1 MNQSEGVMERIT
13 DISQLKEIARQ
24 VRLDI
29 IESTFAAGSGHPGG
43 SMSAVEVI
51 VALYYREM
59 NYRPQEPHWPDRDRF
74 ILSKGHAC
82 PAQYAVLA
90 RVGFFP
96 HEELKDLRKL
106 GSILQGHPDMLKT
119 PGLDASTGS
128 LGMGL
133 SYGNGV
139 ALAGGIDRKDYRV
152 YVMLGDG
159 EMQEGEI
166 WESAMTAAHR
176 KLDNLCAILDY
187 NKLQIDGF
195 NEDVKGIEPIADKW
209 RSFNWHVVEI
219 NGHDFRQIFDAL
231 DEARRTKGKPTIIVS
246 HTIKGRGVSFME
258 KVAGFHG
265 RCLRPEEMDKAR
277 EELKNVLK

>member
-219 NGHDFRQIFDAL
+219 DGHDFRQIFDAL

-265 RCLRPEEMDKAR
+265 RCLKPDEMETAR
-277 EELKNVLK
+277 EELREPLP